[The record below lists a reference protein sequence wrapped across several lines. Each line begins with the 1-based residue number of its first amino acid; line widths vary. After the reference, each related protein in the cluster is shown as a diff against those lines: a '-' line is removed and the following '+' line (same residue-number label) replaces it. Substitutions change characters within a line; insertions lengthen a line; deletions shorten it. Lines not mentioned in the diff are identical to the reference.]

1 LQEPRHKSCATN
13 PSLIP
18 LLLYRD
24 PNSGTRKLPIVV
36 DKVDSLPLWPQHSE
50 SNEEFLDME
59 SFSQMTVRTKLREK
73 HCEFLNDPE
82 AFIEKETSAST
93 KNFITLRAWLT
104 MVAFY
109 IILYLIN

>member
-1 LQEPRHKSCATN
+1 
-13 PSLIP
+13 
-18 LLLYRD
+18 D

-36 DKVDSLPLWPQHSE
+36 DKFDSLPLWPQYSD

-73 HCEFLNDPE
+73 YCTFLNDPE
-82 AFIEKETSAST
+82 GFIKKETSGST
-93 KNFITLRAWLT
+93 KNFINLRAWLT

-109 IILYLIN
+109 VIFYLIK